1 MCVLSLQG
9 AAHLKSL
16 RSPRHRA
23 LTAVLVSAR
32 KAQRLSQH
40 ELAARL
46 KTSQTVIARIEVGE
60 RRVDVVEFLDLARV
74 LKLDPRDVLTRL
86 MQ

>member
-1 MCVLSLQG
+1 M
-9 AAHLKSL
+9 KSL

-32 KAQRLSQH
+32 RAQRLSQH

>member
-1 MCVLSLQG
+1 M
-9 AAHLKSL
+9 KSL

>member
-1 MCVLSLQG
+1 
-9 AAHLKSL
+9 LKSL

-23 LTAVLVSAR
+23 LCATLIAAR
-32 KAQRLSQH
+32 KTSKLSQH
-40 ELAARL
+40 ELARRL
-46 KTSQTVIARIEVGE
+46 KTSQTVIARIEIGE

-74 LKLDPRDVLTRL
+74 LRFDPREVLSQL

>member
-1 MCVLSLQG
+1 V
-9 AAHLKSL
+9 KSL

-23 LTAVLVSAR
+23 LTAALVSAR
-32 KAQRLSQH
+32 KAQKLSQH

-60 RRVDVVEFLDLARV
+60 RRVDVVEFLELARV
-74 LKLDPRDVLTRL
+74 LKFDPRELLTRL
-86 MQ
+86 IS